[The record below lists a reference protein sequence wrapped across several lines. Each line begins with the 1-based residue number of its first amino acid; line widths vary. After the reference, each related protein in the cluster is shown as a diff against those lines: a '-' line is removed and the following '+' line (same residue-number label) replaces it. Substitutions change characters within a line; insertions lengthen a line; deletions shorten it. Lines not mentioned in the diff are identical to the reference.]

1 MLHHSKLGDD
11 DGLLLGAS
19 KVHHL
24 EENLKCCAK
33 SGPLSEDVQMA
44 FDKAWAATKPDAFAF
59 WRGYSIDMPGKDDL
73 DPGASY
79 VAGGK
84 K

>member
-1 MLHHSKLGDD
+1 MNHSMLGDE

-19 KVHHL
+19 KIDHL
-24 EENLKCCAK
+24 RENLKHCTSA
-33 SGPLSEDVQMA
+33 SPLVEEVLLA
-44 FDKAWAATKPDAFAF
+44 FDKAWAVTKPDAFAF
-59 WRGYSIDMPGKDDL
+59 WRGYSLDMPGKEDM